1 MKIYDKIEPK
11 RTVLLWIL
19 CIFTFIGA
27 GCSALSDLFYMLFP
41 NIMAQSSQLLESMP
55 MFNNEEYKHAFDLML
70 SVKGWQ
76 YLLLFFSQAAIFTG
90 AMIML
95 IKLNPNGFHV
105 YTLGQVANFCVL
117 TFAIGGEHRMAPA
130 SILWVV
136 MMITLFATQLK
147 FMQNDH
153 HSNDNDDND
162 DSEEADDND
171 IEVEEP

>member
-1 MKIYDKIEPK
+1 MKIYDNIEPK

-27 GCSALSDLFYMLFP
+27 GCSALSDLFYILFP
-41 NIMAQSSQLLESMP
+41 NIMSQSSQMLEAMP
-55 MFNNEEYKHAFDLML
+55 MFNTEEYKHAFELMM

-76 YLLLFFSQAAIFTG
+76 YGLLLISQAVIFTG

-95 IKLNPNGFHV
+95 VKLNPNGFHV

-117 TFAIGGEHRMAPA
+117 TFVIGGEHKMAPA

-136 MMITLFATQLK
+136 MMISLFATQLK
-147 FMQNDH
+147 YMQH
-153 HSNDNDDND
+153 EQPSDNNNEDDD
-162 DSEEADDND
+162 GEADDND